1 MVEDLPQLLVD
12 IGLLVV
18 EDRVELH
25 ITELME
31 LVVQEVEELD
41 IIVQVIGI
49 SPFRYKEN
57 KALVEEEEDIIYH
70 LHILSIVEMQTVVP
84 VLSSS
89 HILHNY
95 LTTIPK
101 GIRIPLLGL
110 KRPAI
115 TIQSPN
121 EDSSKT

>member
-18 EDRVELH
+18 EDRVQLH

-41 IIVQVIGI
+41 MVVQIIEI

-57 KALVEEEEDIIYH
+57 KALVVEEEDLIYH

-84 VLSSS
+84 VSFSS
-89 HILHNY
+89 HILH
-95 LTTIPK
+95 
-101 GIRIPLLGL
+101 
-110 KRPAI
+110 
-115 TIQSPN
+115 
-121 EDSSKT
+121 KTPTCLV